1 MLLHRSTFSKGHYPQ
16 QIITINIIII
26 NNKNNNKGIT
36 TPPGSNSSGAGV
48 PGATAQ
54 LISVGVD
61 SAGEI
66 VAAGALEPFHIF
78 LWSLQTVGWEG
89 GEWIVG
95 CVMEVEVMFKK
106 QGSYKSPY
114 ARAFVLALV

>member
-1 MLLHRSTFSKGHYPQ
+1 MLLHRSTFSKGHCPQ
-16 QIITINIIII
+16 QIRTINIIII
-26 NNKNNNKGIT
+26 NNNNKGIT

-78 LWSLQTVGWEG
+78 LWSLQTVRRKG

-95 CVMEVEVMFKK
+95 CVRKVKVMFKK

-114 ARAFVLALV
+114 ARKFVLALV